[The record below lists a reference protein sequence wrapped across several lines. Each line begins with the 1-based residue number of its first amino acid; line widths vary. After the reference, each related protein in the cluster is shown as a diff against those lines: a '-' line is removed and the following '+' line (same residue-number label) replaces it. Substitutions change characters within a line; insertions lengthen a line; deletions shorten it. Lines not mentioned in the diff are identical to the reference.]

1 MAGDEQKEGKKR
13 SPVTDYFSFQESYE
27 SRLFGFRHSELCA
40 DHSIDF
46 LHPKLPNLH
55 VP

>member
-13 SPVTDYFSFQESYE
+13 SPVTDCFSFQESYE
-27 SRLFGFRHSELCA
+27 SRMFDFRLSEIRA